1 MVSGGPWYLSFALG
15 FLENL
20 FFFFKEMLGTLDFQL
35 FIEQSLKDSH
45 CHGLWERSPPQMSS
59 EL

>member
-45 CHGLWERSPPQMSS
+45 CHGLWERSPHK
-59 EL
+59 